1 MRFIL
6 LLITPFYIFS
16 QSYQDTISEKKYPF
30 KVFESTWEG
39 YLEKGQK
46 VNGLK
51 HGEILLLDIGT
62 GINIG
67 GNVLA
72 KVNYI
77 NGKISGAFT
86 TYHKN
91 SKPELE
97 GNIKDGDYHGL
108 WKYYHSNGNLKSEGH
123 YKNRWK
129 KIGNWK
135 YYHANGNLESE
146 GNCEDGNCVGY
157 WKYYNYLGLLKAEG
171 NLDGNYDGGYYRVDL
186 WKTYHFKGKLKSE
199 GSYKDGKQIGLWKTY
214 HGNDTLSSIGKY
226 DGGSKHGLWKCY
238 HDNGKLKSNGKYD
251 YSYKVGDWVYY
262 HDNGNKS
269 ALGSYS
275 DGGGYK
281 KEGKWSYYDKNN
293 ILIANANY
301 IKGVLSTKNIKVNP
315 PKKKNK
321 PHYQIINDTLFK
333 VKYHKNGKINEK
345 LGLKDFDLDNPSI
358 NQDVYLIYEKF
369 DKKGKLESSINSII
383 EVYEEE
389 EVKTSYISH
398 YHKNGMLAFRSGYE
412 GESYYGNTELYYSNG
427 NLAAKFYNEEGGS
440 GGLDKNYIMGDI
452 CFYYENGNLAVK
464 GNVDEYSYGDKH
476 INSEGSDL
484 SWHYENGKL
493 AAKTEAIEDGYP
505 LGLFSI
511 YHKNGNL
518 AIQGEYYETNWR
530 GGEWKWYYENG
541 NLSLKEVYSGEYENE
556 IDNGVAYYENGQVEL
571 TYAYYYEDPSQE
583 FGNWKYYDQTG
594 SLQWQKTY
602 AFDENEDQIICSG
615 DCDKKAKVPYY
626 KMKDLYESEIIF
638 PFKKF
643 DKLVSKKSKELF
655 KSSILNLEHFYFDY

>member
-1 MRFIL
+1 M
-6 LLITPFYIFS
+6 PFFIFS

-30 KVFESTWEG
+30 KVFDSSYEG

-51 HGEILLLDIGT
+51 NGEILLLDIGT
-62 GINIG
+62 G
-67 GNVLA
+67 NVKA

-91 SKPELE
+91 SKPELQ

-108 WKYYHSNGNLKSEGH
+108 WKSYHSNGNLESEGH
-123 YKNRWK
+123 YKNRSK

-146 GNCEDGNCVGY
+146 GNCEDGNCIGY

-186 WKTYHFKGKLKSE
+186 WKTYHFKGKLESE

-214 HGNDTLSSIGKY
+214 HYNDTLSSIGKY

-251 YSYKVGDWVYY
+251 YSYKDGDWVYY
-262 HDNGNKS
+262 HNNGNKS
-269 ALGSYS
+269 ALGSYK
-275 DGGGYK
+275 GGTGGYK

-293 ILIANANY
+293 ILIARANY

-333 VKYHKNGKINEK
+333 VKYHKNGQINEK

-389 EVKTSYISH
+389 EVKTSCISH

-412 GESYYGNTELYYSNG
+412 EESYYGNTKLYYSNG
-427 NLAAKFYNEEGGS
+427 NLAAKFYNVEGG
-440 GGLDKNYIMGDI
+440 LVIAYIEGDI
-452 CFYYENGNLAVK
+452 CFYYENGKLAFK
-464 GNVDEYSYGDKH
+464 GSVEEYHYGDKH
-476 INSEGSDL
+476 IVYGNDL
-484 SWHYENGKL
+484 NWYYNNGKL
-493 AAKTEAIEDGYP
+493 AAKTVGGEDGVDLANGP
-505 LGLFSI
+505 FSI
-511 YHKNGNL
+511 YYENGNL
-518 AIQGEYYETNWR
+518 AIQGEFYEASWR

-541 NLSLKEVYSGEYENE
+541 NLSLKEVYTQDYKNE
-556 IDNGVAYYENGQVEL
+556 IDNGVTYFENGQVEL
-571 TYAYYYEDPSQE
+571 IFSYHYDNPGLE
-583 FGNWKYYDQTG
+583 FGNWKCYDETG
-594 SLQWQKTY
+594 SLKWQKT
-602 AFDENEDQIICSG
+602 FESDENEEIICSG
-615 DCDKKAKVPYY
+615 DCDKKVKVPYY
-626 KMKDLYESEIIF
+626 KMKDFYQPEIIF

-655 KSSILNLEHFYFDY
+655 KASILNLEDFYFDY